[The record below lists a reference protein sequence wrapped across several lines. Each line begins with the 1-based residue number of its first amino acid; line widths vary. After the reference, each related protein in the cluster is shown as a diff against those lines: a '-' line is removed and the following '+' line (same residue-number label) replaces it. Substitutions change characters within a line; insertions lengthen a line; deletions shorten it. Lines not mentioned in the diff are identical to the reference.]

1 MNEKGSVSWLVM
13 ELEVPGCKSLKEKR
27 GKLQPLL
34 LRLRR
39 EFNVSTAE
47 IGELDRKN
55 AARLALTIVS
65 NDGQYNQQ
73 VLNHVVIFIEDH
85 FPDMEILQYRI
96 EDR

>member
-39 EFNVSTAE
+39 EFNVSAV
-47 IGELDRKN
+47 GDW
-55 AARLALTIVS
+55 
-65 NDGQYNQQ
+65 
-73 VLNHVVIFIEDH
+73 
-85 FPDMEILQYRI
+85 
-96 EDR
+96 

>member
-55 AARLALTIVS
+55 AARLAFTIVS

>member
-1 MNEKGSVSWLVM
+1 MNEKGCVSWLVV
-13 ELEVPGCKSLKEKR
+13 ELELPGCKSLKEKR

-39 EFNVSTAE
+39 EFNVSAAE
-47 IGELDRKN
+47 IGMLDLRDTSRV
-55 AARLALTIVS
+55 AFSIVS

-73 VLNHVVIFIEDH
+73 VLNHLVIFIEDH
-85 FPDMEILQYRI
+85 FPEMEILQYRI

>member
-34 LRLRR
+34 LHLRR
-39 EFNVSTAE
+39 EFNVSAAE

-55 AARLALTIVS
+55 AARLAFTIVS